1 MRKMHVILQFV
12 KQNAFYLSE
21 GWVGGTKGEKFYL
34 KKGQIPLKI
43 YLSSFIPFS
52 VMTTLKQ
59 RHTACFSIATFTL
72 PREKKLYIRSMVL
85 FPWKVAKILVCECR
99 KTRHANVCMNKVKIT
114 GRYSVLLSLQT
125 NCIV

>member
-72 PREKKLYIRSMVL
+72 PREKKTLYSFNGFISMKSCQNTSV
-85 FPWKVAKILVCECR
+85 WVSEN
-99 KTRHANVCMNKVKIT
+99 KTRK
-114 GRYSVLLSLQT
+114 RLYE
-125 NCIV
+125 